1 VLNHILFKILKYF
14 CASLS
19 LLENLETVFM
29 KSVTNKPDF
38 TKRTLTFGQVECYK
52 YDKSLQDELGD
63 SMTADDAMFMYRQM
77 QYIRAFESVIV
88 RLRSG
93 ELVPFDGY
101 RFSGATH
108 LSIGQE
114 GVAVGA
120 NAALKA
126 DDYITSSHRGHG
138 HSIAKES
145 YALRAMDN
153 KQLKEFISAVDF
165 KSGKKDLFEQALEV
179 HLYRTMAE
187 FLGKEDGYCRGRGG
201 GMHIADFNVGH
212 LGANAIVGGS
222 IPLATGAGM
231 SMMFQDKDRVTL
243 CFFGDGA
250 CNNGVFCESLN
261 MACMGQFQKGVPVI
275 YLIENNQFGMTGRT
289 RDEITG
295 IDFLAKR
302 GWAYNDKGMHA
313 EVVNGMN
320 VLAVNDAV
328 KRAADICRRGDGP
341 VLLEVMTYR
350 YVGHSLSDQNLYRNE
365 AEIEA
370 WRCED
375 AIGHIKQELVKAGVG
390 EADELEQIEKGIYEQ
405 MEKVTIAA
413 AKSDYP
419 DPATI
424 CEGLFSDSTS
434 DGISDEF
441 KANNYN
447 SELIKDYRDGKGRMP
462 YRRAIAEALTEE
474 MIRDKRI
481 VFYGEDVA
489 EHGGAFA
496 ATRGLYEIFGRKRVF
511 NAPISE
517 AAICGTAV
525 GMAMT
530 GMRPVVEIMY
540 IDFILMS
547 MDQLGNQAAKNKY
560 MFGGKAKVPMVCRMA
575 IGGGKGYAG
584 QHSQS
589 LEAIATHIPGLKV
602 VAPSTP
608 SDAKGLLKTAIRDD
622 NPVIYL
628 EHQLLY
634 GDRDVVPEGDYL
646 VPLGKAAVRKEG
658 SDVTILAYSYM
669 AKIAVQAAG
678 LLAKKGVSA
687 EVVDIRSLV
696 PLDTETIIES
706 VKKTSYAVV
715 LSQAPGKGCYGEH
728 IAFEI
733 QKLGFDYLDA
743 PIELV
748 AAHECPPPMSP
759 TLEEE
764 FMPNARKVC
773 DKVLIMLGK

>member
-1 VLNHILFKILKYF
+1 
-14 CASLS
+14 
-19 LLENLETVFM
+19 M
-29 KSVTNKPDF
+29 KNVTNKPDF
-38 TKRTLTFGQVECYK
+38 TKRTLKFGQVECYK
-52 YDKSLQDELGD
+52 YDKSLQDELKN
-63 SMTADDAMFMYRQM
+63 SMTAEDAMYMYRQM
-77 QYIRAFESVIV
+77 QYIRAFESVIIK
-88 RLRSG
+88 LRSG
-93 ELVPFDGY
+93 ELVPFKGY
-101 RFSGATH
+101 KFSGATH

-114 GVAVGA
+114 AAAVGA
-120 NAALKA
+120 NAALRA

-145 YALRAMDN
+145 YALRAMDD

-165 KSGKKDLFEQALEV
+165 KSEKKDLLEQALEL

-187 FLGKEDGYCRGRGG
+187 FMGKEDGYCRGRGG

-261 MACMGQFQKGVPVI
+261 MACMDQFQKAVPVI
-275 YLIENNQFGMTGRT
+275 YLIETNQFGMTGRT
-289 RDEITG
+289 KDEITG
-295 IDFLAKR
+295 IDFLARR

-328 KRAADICRRGDGP
+328 RRAADICRKADGP

-350 YVGHSLSDQNLYRNE
+350 YMGHSLSDQNRYRNE

-375 AIGHIKQELVKAGVG
+375 AIGHMKQQLVRAGVS
-390 EADELEQIEKGIYEQ
+390 EADELEQIEKDIYEQ
-405 MEKVTIAA
+405 TEKVTIAA

-434 DGISDEF
+434 NGISDEF
-441 KANNYN
+441 ETSDYN
-447 SELIKDYRDGKGRMP
+447 SEVVKDDRDGKGRMA
-462 YRRAIAEALTEE
+462 YRRAIAEAMTEE

-481 VFYGEDVA
+481 VLYGEDVA

-496 ATRGLYEIFGRKRVF
+496 ATRGLYEIFGSKRVF

-517 AAICGTAV
+517 SAICGTAV

-530 GMRPVVEIMY
+530 GMRPVVELMY

-547 MDQLGNQAAKNKY
+547 MDQLGNQAAKNRY
-560 MFGGKAKVPMVCRMA
+560 MFGGKAKVPMVCRTA

-589 LEAIATHIPGLKV
+589 LEAIATQIPGLKV

-608 SDAKGLLKTAIRDD
+608 ADAKGLLKTAIRDD
-622 NPVIYL
+622 NPVIFL

-634 GDRDVVPEGDYL
+634 GNRGVVPKGDYL
-646 VPLGKAAVRKEG
+646 VPFGKAAIRRKG

-669 AKIAVQAAG
+669 VKIASEAAEI
-678 LLAKKGVSA
+678 LAEKGVSV
-687 EVVDIRSLV
+687 EVIDLRSLV

-706 VKKTSYAVV
+706 VKKTNYAAVV
-715 LSQAPGKGCYGEH
+715 SQAPGKGCYGEH

-733 QKLGFDYLDA
+733 QKLAFDYLDA
-743 PIELV
+743 PIELI
-748 AAHECPPPMSP
+748 ASHECPPPMSP
-759 TLEEE
+759 TLEAE
-764 FMPNARKVC
+764 FMPNAQKVR
-773 DKVLIMLGK
+773 DKVLIILGN